1 MNTVPRISV
10 IIPALNAEA
19 VLPAAIAAVREG
31 DVEIIVVDGGSGDGT
46 VTGARQA
53 GAKVIV
59 SDKGRGQQLRRGGEE
74 AAGDWLLFLHA
85 DTRLQAGWRAAAAA
99 FIANPANETRAA
111 VFTYALDD
119 SSLQARRIER
129 LVGWRTRVLGL
140 PYGDQGLLI
149 SRGHYD
155 RLGGFRAMQLMEDVD
170 LVRRVG
176 KPNLTVLGTRAVTS
190 ATRYRRGGWWAR
202 PLRNLLCL
210 TLYYLRVPPSILLWI
225 YR

>member
-1 MNTVPRISV
+1 MTHPPRISV

-19 VLPAAIAAVREG
+19 VVPAAIAAVRED
-31 DVEIIVVDGGSGDGT
+31 DVEIVVVDGGSGDGT

-53 GAKVIV
+53 GAKVIA

-74 AAGDWLLFLHA
+74 AVGDWLLFLHA
-85 DTRLQAGWRAAAAA
+85 DTRLQAGWRKDAAA
-99 FIANPANETRAA
+99 FAANPANETRAA
-111 VFTYALDD
+111 VYTYALDD
-119 SSLQARRIER
+119 LSPQARRVER

-170 LVRRVG
+170 LVRRIG

-190 ATRYRRGGWWAR
+190 AARYRRGGWWAR
-202 PLRNLLCL
+202 PLRNLFCL
-210 TLYYLRVPPSILLWI
+210 MLYYLRVPPRILMRI

>member
-119 SSLQARRIER
+119 SSPQARRIER